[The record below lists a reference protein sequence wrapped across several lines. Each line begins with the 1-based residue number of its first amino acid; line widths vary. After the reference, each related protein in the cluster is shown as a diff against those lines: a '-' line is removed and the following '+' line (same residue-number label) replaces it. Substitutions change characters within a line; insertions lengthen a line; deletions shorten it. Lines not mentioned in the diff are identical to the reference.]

1 MCFICRPLP
10 KLVSSPIKA
19 GPPVITDTPVIFEIE
34 EIPEIPDTCPMSSHY
49 SPQSHGHSVAQDD
62 QSVGHLSVDRDQAEM
77 SRDDLRSAS
86 MSQRTVSFDQRSIS
100 SEQHRS
106 HGESHGGRISSG
118 APPSEAGSASPNTSL
133 YDKLG
138 GPEALETAV
147 DMFYDRVL
155 DDERLK
161 HFFNG
166 TNMMRLVI
174 KQVMPYLKP
183 ATIHDHMVAFPCSPP
198 PLTPPRSSCFPA
210 FPPLPR
216 SLATLTTHSKCFK
229 QRVSL

>member
-1 MCFICRPLP
+1 MQLAATCFVCRPLP
-10 KLVSSPIKA
+10 KLVSSPIEA
-19 GPPVITDTPVIFEIE
+19 GPPVITDTPVILEME
-34 EIPEIPDTCPMSSHY
+34 EIPEVRDTCPMSSHY
-49 SPQSHGHSVAQDD
+49 SPQSHGHIMGQDD
-62 QSVGHLSVDRDQAEM
+62 QSMGQLSVDRDQAEM

-100 SEQHRS
+100 SEQQQSRGS
-106 HGESHGGRISSG
+106 HGESHGGRVSSG
-118 APPSEAGSASPNTSL
+118 APPSEAGSAGPNTSL

-183 ATIHDHMVAFPCSPP
+183 VTIPDSMIAFPCSPHLP
-198 PLTPPRSSCFPA
+198 TL
-210 FPPLPR
+210 PPLPR
-216 SLATLTTHSKCFK
+216 SLATLTTHSIRFK
-229 QRVSL
+229 RQVSL